1 MSNTTLD
8 AITANIT
15 LLEARLERAHG
26 MARDALAAIHD
37 GKKNLAFGILLPMYT
52 DLADADALLRTAC
65 LLHRCRP

>member
-15 LLEARLERAHG
+15 LLEARLKRAHG
-26 MARDALAAIHD
+26 LAFEALEAIND
-37 GKKNLAFGILLPMYT
+37 GKQNLAFGTLLPIYT

-65 LLHRCRP
+65 LLHRCRQ